1 MQIDPPIPSEHVDT
15 NREAAGLVAAVASAI
30 LATMIISAF
39 YFGREIFVPMAL
51 AILLTFVLA
60 PAVRALQHIRV
71 PRSLAVVAV
80 VLCAFACILGLAS
93 LFAAQLNDLA
103 GELPKYQTTIS
114 QKISSLRSTTAGRG
128 TLERAS
134 DMLKDLSKELDKPA
148 PSARSGPPAQVSL
161 TPSGTMT
168 PVPVEVRQPDPS
180 ALENLRTVLSCL
192 LYTS

>member
-1 MQIDPPIPSEHVDT
+1 MRIDPPIQNEIIDSK
-15 NREAAGLVAAVASAI
+15 REATGLVAAVASAI
-30 LATMIISAF
+30 LAAMIIAAL
-39 YFGREIFVPMAL
+39 YFGRDIFVPMAL

-60 PAVRALQHIRV
+60 PAVHALQHIRV
-71 PRSLAVVAV
+71 PRSLAVVGV

-148 PSARSGPPAQVSL
+148 PAVRSGSPGP
-161 TPSGTMT
+161 
-168 PVPVEVRQPDPS
+168 
-180 ALENLRTVLSCL
+180 
-192 LYTS
+192 